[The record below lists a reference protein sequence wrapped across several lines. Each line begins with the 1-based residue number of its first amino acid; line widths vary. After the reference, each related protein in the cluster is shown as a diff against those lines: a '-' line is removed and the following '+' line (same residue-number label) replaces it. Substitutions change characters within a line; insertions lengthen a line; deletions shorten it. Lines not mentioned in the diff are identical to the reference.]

1 MRSLTPP
8 QKSQHARK
16 RLVALMTIVALLCT
30 PLAWAQGAP
39 GQGLPALGEDL
50 GLTAAAERRL
60 GDRIVRELYRDPDY
74 LDDPV
79 LQDYVEQ
86 IWQRL
91 QQAAREL
98 GEVEPAVADA
108 FAWRLLL
115 GKDRSINA
123 FALPGG
129 YVGVHLGLLSRV
141 ASRDELAAVLAH
153 ELSHITQRH
162 IARSLSRQQAQ
173 SPLLVT
179 ALLLGMLAASKSTQA
194 GTALIVG
201 GQAVAAQSQL
211 NYSRDMER
219 EADRVGYSVLQQAG
233 YPPQGMVR
241 MFQLLQQAT
250 RLQDNGDYPYLRSHP
265 LSTERMAEAQAR
277 VGVEQAAVAAPD
289 TEVLW
294 MAQRAAVLA
303 DASADGLRARLQT
316 AADPRLDSLPVEQQ
330 AARWYGAALAAWLL
344 RDAAQAERAWLRL
357 DAFGRSLGA
366 SAQYHSQLLGAQI
379 ALAGAPRLALAR
391 VERAQNLG
399 GRTRAVRMLRAQAQL
414 GLGQG
419 GQGSEEL
426 QLWLAEHPAD
436 AGVWELL
443 AQCLEQQQRR
453 VASVHA
459 RAQASAARMDLGAAV
474 QQLRAAQELVR
485 SGAPVAHQEASIV
498 DARLRQLERSV
509 REQALER

>member
-1 MRSLTPP
+1 MIH
-8 QKSQHARK
+8 QRK
-16 RLVALMTIVALLCT
+16 RLRATGRLLTWGAMVWLLCT
-30 PLAWAQGAP
+30 PAAWAQG
-39 GQGLPALGEDL
+39 GQGLPALGEE
-50 GLTAAAERRL
+50 LTLSPAAERRL
-60 GDRIVRELYRDPDY
+60 GERIVRELYRDPDY

-86 IWQRL
+86 AWQRL
-91 QQAAREL
+91 REASRDL
-98 GEVEPAVADA
+98 GELEPGLAQA
-108 FAWRLLL
+108 FAWQVLL

-129 YVGVHLGLLSRV
+129 YVGVHLGLLARV

-233 YPPQGMVR
+233 YAPQGMVR
-241 MFQLLQQAT
+241 MFQVLQQSM

-265 LSTERMAEAQAR
+265 LTTERIAEAQAR
-277 VGVEQAAVAAPD
+277 AGVEQAQAAAVPD
-289 TEVLW
+289 TEALW
-294 MAQRAAVLA
+294 MAQRAGVLGDTGSDALRAGLDAVA
-303 DASADGLRARLQT
+303 DARLG
-316 AADPRLDSLPVEQQ
+316 SLPPLRQ
-330 AARWYGAALAAWLL
+330 AQRWYGAALSALLL
-344 RDAAQAERAWLRL
+344 RDRDRAERAWERL
-357 DAFGRSLGA
+357 DELSRQLDAVAR
-366 SAQYHSQLLGAQI
+366 YHSQLLGAQVAMGAAPQR
-379 ALAGAPRLALAR
+379 ALER
-391 VERAQNLG
+391 VDAAQALG
-399 GRTRAVRMLRAQAQL
+399 GRTRAVRMLRAQAQM
-414 GLGQG
+414 GLGQALRAG
-419 GQGSEEL
+419 EDL
-426 QLWLAEHPAD
+426 QLWLADHPGD

-443 AQCLEQQQRR
+443 AQCLQQQQRS
-453 VASVHA
+453 VAALHA
-459 RAQASAARMDLGAAV
+459 RAQASAARMDYAAAIG
-474 QQLRAAQELVR
+474 QLRAAQELVR
-485 SGAPVAHQEASIV
+485 GGAVAAHQEASIV
-498 DARLRQLERSV
+498 DARLRQLEQLV